1 MKQIEYNEDDLP
13 IQIAASNLKAFEY
26 LFRLRYEELYNY
38 VAKITTQQAIAEEI
52 VQDVFVSLWERRD
65 KTNIT
70 GNITS
75 YLYRAVKNKA
85 IDYLR
90 SQHAQVQKQFI
101 DETAA
106 TQISESPSDNLEVSE
121 LSVLI
126 QQGIDSLP
134 EQCKKIFLLSREGGL
149 TYSEIADALSVSP
162 KTVKAQV
169 AIALKK
175 MRDFLDGHLDKIIV
189 LIISYLQNI

>member
-1 MKQIEYNEDDLP
+1 MKQIEYNEDNLP
-13 IQIAASNLKAFEY
+13 TQIAASNLKAFEY
-26 LFRLRYEELYNY
+26 LFRLRYEALYNY
-38 VAKITTQQAIAEEI
+38 AAKITLHQTIAEEI
-52 VQDVFVSLWERRD
+52 VQDVFISLWEKRD
-65 KTNIT
+65 KANIT

-106 TQISESPSDNLEVSE
+106 AQISESASDHLEVSE
-121 LSVLI
+121 LSLLI

-134 EQCKKIFLLSREGGL
+134 EQCKRIFLLSREGGL

-175 MRDFLDGHLDKIIV
+175 MRDFLDGHLDKIII
-189 LIISYLQNI
+189 LIISFLQNI